1 MRSGM
6 TAPSP
11 AALRMRRSRERR
23 RQGGVMVRLEVA
35 SGATADLVALGWIL
49 EPDRGDKDALA
60 RALAGLINQAIA
72 MRVTPSTTESEDVCF
87 APLRVTPGQIAVGF
101 DESAGLSLKVGTAS
115 KRDVAQGLGLGLVEL
130 GEVLGVADDAAKNV
144 EDKPPEAQPGDRVD
158 TPDVAVEPAELSP
171 LEPPQA
177 QPWAEPAH
185 PFGVD
190 QARLWGPRL
199 TLWQRRKIWSPGW
212 GPRPDQDGCLAPDD
226 LL

>member
-1 MRSGM
+1 M
-6 TAPSP
+6 TALSP

-23 RQGGVMVRLEVA
+23 RRGGVMVRLEVA
-35 SGATADLVALGWIL
+35 SGATADLVTLGWIL

-101 DESAGLSLKVGTAS
+101 DESAGLSLKLGTFS

-130 GEVLGVADDAAKNV
+130 GEVLGVADGATENV
-144 EDKPPEAQPGDRVD
+144 EDKPPEAQ
-158 TPDVAVEPAELSP
+158 LSR
-171 LEPPQA
+171 LEPSET
-177 QPWAEPAH
+177 QPFE
-185 PFGVD
+185 VD
-190 QARLWGPRL
+190 PVDLWVPRL
-199 TLWQRRKIWSPGW
+199 TLWQRRRIWAPEW